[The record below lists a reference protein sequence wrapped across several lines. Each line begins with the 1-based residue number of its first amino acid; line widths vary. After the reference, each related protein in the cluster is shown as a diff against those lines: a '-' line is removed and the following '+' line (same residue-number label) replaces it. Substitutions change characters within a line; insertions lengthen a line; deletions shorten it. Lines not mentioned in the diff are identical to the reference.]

1 MSKLKINN
9 KNLIDLP
16 SYNFGNK
23 LDLFFIKKC
32 KFYIGCDSGPID
44 TAWLFNK
51 PVLLQICMRCILTHI
66 LEVTM
71 IVVF

>member
-32 KFYIGCDSGPID
+32 KFYIGCDSVHRYCLVI
-44 TAWLFNK
+44 
-51 PVLLQICMRCILTHI
+51 Q
-66 LEVTM
+66 
-71 IVVF
+71 